1 MPRSRAAIT
10 EVLRAATVALTFGV
24 GACKKAHDAGNDS
37 MNAGHSGI
45 SAANGQSGS
54 LRETALAGSSAAAA
68 SAVGASGTS
77 Q

>member
-1 MPRSRAAIT
+1 MNRFAYVAIATFATAA
-10 EVLRAATVALTFGV
+10 LACSV

-37 MNAGHSGI
+37 MNAGHSDI

-54 LRETALAGSSAAAA
+54 LREAALAGSSAAAA
-68 SAVGASGTS
+68 SGVGTSGAS

>member
-1 MPRSRAAIT
+1 MKRIGYVAIAIAA
-10 EVLRAATVALTFGV
+10 LAFAV
-24 GACKKAHDAGNDS
+24 GGCKKAHDAGNDS

-45 SAANGQSGS
+45 SADNGQSGS

-68 SAVGASGTS
+68 SGVRASGAS